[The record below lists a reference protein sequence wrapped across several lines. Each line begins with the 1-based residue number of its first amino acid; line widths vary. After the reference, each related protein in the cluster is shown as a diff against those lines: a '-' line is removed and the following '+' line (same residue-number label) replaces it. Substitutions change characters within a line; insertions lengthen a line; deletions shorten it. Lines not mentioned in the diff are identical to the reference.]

1 MRLHVSNVKSFRVA
15 VCLDPKISFSH
26 RRLISV
32 NLWIFPRALF
42 FLDSIL
48 WHFKT
53 SGTNTSHNVLLTQSL
68 LSLDQFNNT
77 HSTAAAFAP
86 NPSTQSTTALSA
98 EAGRRDFFSKAA
110 VAAAALALPTAAN
123 AVVDYENIAY
133 LGGSNIV
140 DVNNANIR
148 AYLKMPG
155 MYPAVAG
162 KIVSHG
168 PYTTVADLYKIEG
181 LTSAQSEIIKK
192 YEGRLVA
199 KTPSPDYV
207 IDRINNGLYR

>member
-1 MRLHVSNVKSFRVA
+1 MKLA
-15 VCLDPKISFSH
+15 
-26 RRLISV
+26 
-32 NLWIFPRALF
+32 IFATLAA
-42 FLDSIL
+42 
-48 WHFKT
+48 
-53 SGTNTSHNVLLTQSL
+53 
-68 LSLDQFNNT
+68 
-77 HSTAAAFAP
+77 TAAAFAP
-86 NPSTQSTTALSA
+86 NASTQSTTALNA

-110 VAAAALALPTAAN
+110 VAAAALALPAAAN

-140 DVNNANIR
+140 DINNANIR

-155 MYPAVAG
+155 MYPSVAG

-168 PYTTVADLYKIEG
+168 PYSAVGDLYKIAE
-181 LTSAQSEIIKK
+181 LTSAQAEIVKK
-192 YEGRLVA
+192 YENRLVA